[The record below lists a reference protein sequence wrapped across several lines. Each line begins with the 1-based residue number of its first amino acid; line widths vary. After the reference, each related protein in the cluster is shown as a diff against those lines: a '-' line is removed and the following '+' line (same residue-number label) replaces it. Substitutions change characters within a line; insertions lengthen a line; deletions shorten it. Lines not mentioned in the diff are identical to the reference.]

1 MGLMVLGASAP
12 QSRSKK
18 ATHKTGTTAPAD
30 NTFAKE
36 VTPLVKKYCAG
47 CHAGGSPS
55 AGISLVTYKDTAA
68 VLKGREVWQKV
79 ARAVSDGRMPPQGV
93 PAPTQAE
100 REKIA
105 GWVETTI
112 SNADCK
118 VQDPGRVTLRRLN
131 REEYNNTIR
140 DLLGV
145 DIRPADEFPN
155 DDVGYGFDNIGDV
168 LSISP
173 LLMEKYLNAAEKVTK
188 VAIITPETAAQPSH
202 FDAANLPH
210 TAPGN
215 PLGKGYLLASEG
227 EVSVDYTFT
236 KDGEYTVRVNAFG
249 QQAGTDPARMELRLD
264 NKPIHLWDVTATARN
279 PANYEWK
286 ITTAAGKHHVAL
298 AFTNDYYNAADPNPR
313 NRDRNL
319 AVNTIEI
326 VSPPG
331 MPSIL
336 PESHQR
342 LFTVHPTPGTEDA
355 CARKILGEFARR
367 AYRRPVTA
375 AEVERLAKYVKIASQ
390 QGESFERGIQVA
402 VQAALVSPNFLFRV
416 EVDPK
421 PNDPKS
427 KRLLSDYEVASR
439 LSYFLWSSMPDEEL
453 FRLASKGKLQDS
465 KTLEA
470 QVHRM
475 LKDPKA
481 KALGSNFAGQW
492 LQLRNLANVSPDT
505 GRFPEFNDRLRT
517 SMRTETEMFFNGIV
531 ADDRSVLDFL
541 DAKYTY
547 LNEPLAKLYGINGVQ
562 GDQFRRVAL
571 TGNERGG
578 LLTQASVL
586 TVTSNPTR
594 TSPVKRGKWVLEQI
608 FGTPPPP
615 APPNVPTLADDK
627 KGPLVGTLRQRME
640 QHRKN
645 PICASCHASM
655 DPIGFG
661 LENFNAVGA
670 WRTKDGDSDV
680 DSSGVLP
687 NGQKFNGPAQL
698 KTILMSRKNQFV
710 KCLSEKLLTYA
721 LGRGMEPSDKCY
733 VDNIVKTTIKNDYRF
748 SALIVAIVESDPFR
762 QRRGD
767 GGSK

>member
-1 MGLMVLGASAP
+1 VAD
-12 QSRSKK
+12 RSF
-18 ATHKTGTTAPAD
+18 TR
-30 NTFAKE
+30 E
-36 VTPLVKKYCAG
+36 ITPLIKKYCAG
-47 CHAGGSPS
+47 CHAGGRPS
-55 AGISLVTYKDTAA
+55 AGISLVSYKNTAA

-79 ARAVSDGRMPPQGV
+79 ARAVSDGRMPPQSM
-93 PAPTQAE
+93 PAPTQTE

-105 GWVETTI
+105 TWIDTTL
-112 SNADCK
+112 SNADCS

-131 REEYNNTIR
+131 RDEYNNTIR

-145 DIRPADEFPN
+145 DLRPADEFPN

-173 LLMEKYLNAAEKVTK
+173 LLMEKYLTAAEKVTQA
-188 VAIITPETAAQPSH
+188 AIITPETVTRPSR
-202 FDAANLPH
+202 FDAASLPH

-215 PLGKGYLLASEG
+215 PLGRGYLLSSEG
-227 EVSVDYTFT
+227 EVYLEYLFP
-236 KDGEYTVRVNAFG
+236 KDGEYTLRVNAFG
-249 QQAGTDPARMELRLD
+249 QQAGPDPARMDFRLD
-264 NKPIHLWDVTATARN
+264 NKSLHLFDVTATARN
-279 PANYEWK
+279 PANYEHRF
-286 ITTAAGKHHVAL
+286 TTTAGKHHVAL

-336 PESHQR
+336 PASHKR
-342 LFTVHPTPGTEDA
+342 LFTVQPTPATRDA

-367 AYRRPVTA
+367 AYRRPVTPAEVNRLASYVSA
-375 AEVERLAKYVKIASQ
+375 AEQE
-390 QGESFERGIQVA
+390 GESFERGIQLA

-416 EVDPK
+416 EIDPK
-421 PNDPKS
+421 PNDKNAQ
-427 KRLLSDYEVASR
+427 RLLGDYEIASR

-453 FRLASKGKLQDS
+453 FSLASKGKLQDP
-465 KTLEA
+465 KVLEA
-470 QVHRM
+470 QARRM

-492 LQLRNLANVSPDT
+492 LQLRNLANVSPDP

-517 SMRTETEMFFNGIV
+517 AMRTETEMFFSAIV
-531 ADDRSVLDFL
+531 AEDRSILDFL
-541 DAKYTY
+541 DAKYTFI
-547 LNEPLAKLYGINGVQ
+547 NEPLAKLYGIDGVQ

-571 TGNERGG
+571 QGDQRGG
-578 LLTQASVL
+578 LLTQASIL

-615 APPNVPTLADDK
+615 PPPNVPTLADDK
-627 KGPLVGTLRQRME
+627 KEPLVGTLRQRME

-645 PICASCHASM
+645 PICASCHTAM

-670 WRTKDGDSDV
+670 WRTKDGDAAV
-680 DSSGVLP
+680 DASGVLP
-687 NGQKFNGPAQL
+687 GGLKFNGPAQL
-698 KTILMSRKNQFV
+698 KSILMGRKNQFV
-710 KCLSEKLLTYA
+710 RCLSEKLLTYA
-721 LGRGMEPSDKCY
+721 LGRGLESYDRCH
-733 VDNIVKTTIKNDYRF
+733 VDTIVKTTIKNNDKF
-748 SALIVAIVESDPFR
+748 SALIVAVVQSDPFR
-762 QRRGD
+762 KRRGD